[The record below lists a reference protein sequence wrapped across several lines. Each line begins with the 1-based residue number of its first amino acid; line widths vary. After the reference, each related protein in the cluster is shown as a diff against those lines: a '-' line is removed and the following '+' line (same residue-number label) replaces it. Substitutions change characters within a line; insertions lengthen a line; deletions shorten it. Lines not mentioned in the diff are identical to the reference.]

1 MRITQLRS
9 FHAVARH
16 GSVTRAAQA
25 LHVSQPTMTTQIR
38 ALEDTYGVELFYRH
52 GRGLTLTPTGKALY
66 AVSLRIFSDEAEALG
81 LLKEHGGLRTGELR
95 LGAVGPH
102 HAMEIVA
109 AFQPR
114 YPGIRISM
122 RSGNSEE
129 MIESLLAYRT
139 DVAVLARYHDDVRLH
154 AVPYRTHP
162 VVLLVPRT
170 HRFAQGRGSRGR
182 GAGPSVKLADLAD
195 EPLLMREAGSTTRH
209 ALEAAMQEAGV
220 VPKVAMEIGS
230 REAIRE
236 AVILGLGIA
245 AVSAREHTPDAR
257 LATVAIGDAKVET
270 TTVVVCLAER
280 RESRAIAAFMDVVAG
295 LV

>member
-9 FHAVARH
+9 FHAVAHH

-38 ALEDTYGVELFYRH
+38 ALEETYGVELFYRH
-52 GRGLTLTPTGKALY
+52 GRGLTLTPTGKSLY

-122 RSGNSEE
+122 RPGNSEE

-139 DVAVLARYHDDVRLH
+139 DVAVLARYHDDTRLH

-162 VVLLVPRT
+162 VVLLVPRA
-170 HRFAQGRGSRGR
+170 HPFARRR
-182 GAGPSVKLADLAD
+182 SVKLAALAN
-195 EPLLMREAGSTTRH
+195 EPILMREPGSTTRH
-209 ALEAAMQEAGV
+209 ALEAALHAAGV
-220 VPKVAMEIGS
+220 TPNVTMEIGS

-257 LATVAIGDAKVET
+257 LATVSISDARVET
-270 TTVVVCLAER
+270 TTAVVCLEAR
-280 RESRAIAAFMDVVAG
+280 RESRAIAAFLDVVARM
-295 LV
+295 V

>member
-16 GSVTRAAQA
+16 GSVTRAAEA

-38 ALEDTYGVELFYRH
+38 ALEETYGVELFYRH

-66 AVSLRIFSDEAEALG
+66 AVSLRIFADEAEALG

-114 YPGIRISM
+114 YPGMRISM
-122 RSGNSEE
+122 RPGNSEE

-139 DVAVLARYHDDVRLH
+139 DVAVLARYYDDARLH
-154 AVPYRTHP
+154 VVPYRTHP
-162 VVLLVPRT
+162 VVLLVPRS
-170 HRFAQGRGSRGR
+170 HPFARRR
-182 GAGPSVKLADLAD
+182 SVKLAALAD
-195 EPLLMREAGSTTRH
+195 VPMLMREPGSTTRH
-209 ALEAAMQEAGV
+209 ALEAALQNAGV
-220 VPKVAMEIGS
+220 TPSVAMEIGS

-245 AVSAREHTPDAR
+245 AVSAREHTPDER
-257 LATVAIGDAKVET
+257 LATVAISDARVET

-280 RESRAIAAFMDVVAG
+280 RESRAIAAFLEVVAG

>member
-16 GSVTRAAQA
+16 GSVTRAAEA

-38 ALEDTYGVELFYRH
+38 ALEETYGVELFYRH

-66 AVSLRIFSDEAEALG
+66 AVSLRIFADEAEALG

-114 YPGIRISM
+114 YPGMRISM
-122 RSGNSEE
+122 RPGNSEE

-139 DVAVLARYHDDVRLH
+139 DVAVLARYYDDARLH
-154 AVPYRTHP
+154 VVPYRTHP
-162 VVLLVPRT
+162 VVLLVPRSHPFAR
-170 HRFAQGRGSRGR
+170 HR
-182 GAGPSVKLADLAD
+182 SVKLAALAD
-195 EPLLMREAGSTTRH
+195 VPMLMREPGSTTRH
-209 ALEAAMQEAGV
+209 ALEAALQSAGV
-220 VPKVAMEIGS
+220 TPSVAMEIGS

-245 AVSAREHTPDAR
+245 AVSAREHTPDER
-257 LATVAIGDAKVET
+257 LATVAISDARVET

-280 RESRAIAAFMDVVAG
+280 RESRAIAAFLEVVAG

>member
-9 FHAVARH
+9 FHAVAQH

-38 ALEDTYGVELFYRH
+38 ALEETYGIELFYRH
-52 GRGLTLTPTGKALY
+52 GRGLTLTPTGESLY

-122 RSGNSEE
+122 RPGNSEE
-129 MIESLLAYRT
+129 MIDGLLAYRT
-139 DVAVLARYHDDVRLH
+139 DVAVLARYHDDPRLH

-170 HRFAQGRGSRGR
+170 HRFARRR
-182 GAGPSVKLADLAD
+182 SVKLADLAD
-195 EPLLMREAGSTTRH
+195 EPMLMREPGSTTRH
-209 ALEAAMQEAGV
+209 ALEAAMQAAGV
-220 VPKVAMEIGS
+220 CPKVAMEIGS

-245 AVSAREHTPDAR
+245 AVSAREHTPDNR
-257 LATVAIGDAKVET
+257 LATVAISDARVET
-270 TTVVVCLAER
+270 TTVIVCLAER
-280 RESRAIAAFMDVVAG
+280 RASRAIAAFLEVVEG

>member
-38 ALEDTYGVELFYRH
+38 ALEETYGVELFYRH

-66 AVSLRIFSDEAEALG
+66 AVSLRIFSDEAEAIG

-114 YPGIRISM
+114 YPGMRISM
-122 RSGNSEE
+122 RPGNSEE
-129 MIESLLAYRT
+129 MIDSLLAYRT
-139 DVAVLARYHDDVRLH
+139 DVAVLARYYDDARLH
-154 AVPYRTHP
+154 VVPYRTHP
-162 VVLLVPRT
+162 VVLLVPRA
-170 HRFAQGRGSRGR
+170 HPFAQRR
-182 GAGPSVKLADLAD
+182 SVKLAALAD
-195 EPLLMREAGSTTRH
+195 APMLMREPGSTTRH
-209 ALEAAMQEAGV
+209 ALEVALREAGV
-220 VPKVAMEIGS
+220 TPNVAMEIGS

-245 AVSAREHTPDAR
+245 AVSAREHTPDER
-257 LATVAIGDAKVET
+257 LATVSISDARVET

-280 RESRAIAAFMDVVAG
+280 RESRAIAAFLEVVAG

>member
-9 FHAVARH
+9 FHAVAQH

-38 ALEDTYGVELFYRH
+38 ALEETYGVELFYRH
-52 GRGLTLTPTGKALY
+52 GRGLTLTPTGESLY

-129 MIESLLAYRT
+129 MIDGLLAYRT
-139 DVAVLARYHDDVRLH
+139 DVAVLARYHDDPRLH

-170 HRFAQGRGSRGR
+170 HRFARRR
-182 GAGPSVKLADLAD
+182 SVKLADLAD
-195 EPLLMREAGSTTRH
+195 EPMLMREPGSTTRH

-220 VPKVAMEIGS
+220 SPKVAMEIGS

-245 AVSAREHTPDAR
+245 AVSAREHTPDDR
-257 LATVAIGDAKVET
+257 LATVTISDARVET

-280 RESRAIAAFMDVVAG
+280 QASRAIAAFLEVVEG

>member
-9 FHAVARH
+9 FHAAAHH

-38 ALEDTYGVELFYRH
+38 ALEETYGVELFYRH

-66 AVSLRIFSDEAEALG
+66 AVSLRIFSDEVEALG

-114 YPGIRISM
+114 FPGIRISM
-122 RSGNSEE
+122 RPGNSEE
-129 MIESLLAYRT
+129 MIESLLAYQT
-139 DVAVLARYHDDVRLH
+139 DVAVLARYHDDGRLH

-162 VVLLVPRT
+162 VVLLVPST
-170 HRFAQGRGSRGR
+170 HRFAQRR
-182 GAGPSVKLADLAD
+182 SVKLAELAD
-195 EPLLMREAGSTTRH
+195 EPMLMREPGSTTRH
-209 ALEAAMQEAGV
+209 ALEAALQEAGV
-220 VPKVAMEIGS
+220 TPNVTMEIGS

-245 AVSAREHTPDAR
+245 AVSAREHTPDER
-257 LATVAIGDAKVET
+257 LATVAIRDARVET
-270 TTVVVCLAER
+270 TTVIVCLAER
-280 RESRAIAAFMDVVAG
+280 RESRVIAAFLEIVAG

>member
-38 ALEDTYGVELFYRH
+38 ALEETYGVELFYRH

-66 AVSLRIFSDEAEALG
+66 AVSLRIFADEAEALG

-122 RSGNSEE
+122 RPGNSEE
-129 MIESLLAYRT
+129 MIEGLLAYRT
-139 DVAVLARYHDDVRLH
+139 DVAVLARYQDDVRLH

-162 VVLLVPRT
+162 VVLLAPRT
-170 HRFAQGRGSRGR
+170 HRFARRKGVR
-182 GAGPSVKLADLAD
+182 LADLAD
-195 EPLLMREAGSTTRH
+195 EPMLMREPGSTTRH

-220 VPKVAMEIGS
+220 APRVAMEIGS

-236 AVILGLGIA
+236 AVILGLGVA

-257 LATVAIGDAKVET
+257 LATVPISDAKVET

-280 RESRAIAAFMDVVAG
+280 RESRAIAAFMDVVAK

>member
-38 ALEDTYGVELFYRH
+38 ALEDSYGVELFYRH

-122 RSGNSEE
+122 RPGNSEE
-129 MIESLLAYRT
+129 MIEGLLAYRT

-170 HRFAQGRGSRGR
+170 HRFARHR
-182 GAGPSVKLADLAD
+182 SVRLAALDG
-195 EPLLMREAGSTTRH
+195 EPMLMREPGSTTRH
-209 ALEAAMQEAGV
+209 ALETAMQDAGV
-220 VPKVAMEIGS
+220 SPTVAIEIGS

-257 LATVAIGDAKVET
+257 LATVAIGDARVET
-270 TTVVVCLAER
+270 TTVVVCLAQR
-280 RESRAIAAFMDVVAG
+280 RESRAIAAFMDVVAE
-295 LV
+295 LA

>member
-1 MRITQLRS
+1 
-9 FHAVARH
+9 
-16 GSVTRAAQA
+16 
-25 LHVSQPTMTTQIR
+25 MTTQIR
-38 ALEDTYGVELFYRH
+38 ALEETYGVELFYRH

-66 AVSLRIFSDEAEALG
+66 AVSLRIFADEAEALG

-122 RSGNSEE
+122 RPGNSEE
-129 MIESLLAYRT
+129 MIEGLLAYRT

-162 VVLLVPRT
+162 VVLLVPRA
-170 HRFAQGRGSRGR
+170 HRFARRKGVR
-182 GAGPSVKLADLAD
+182 LADLAD
-195 EPLLMREAGSTTRH
+195 EPMLMREPGSTTRH
-209 ALEAAMQEAGV
+209 ALEAAMQAAGV
-220 VPKVAMEIGS
+220 APRVAMEIGS

-257 LATVAIGDAKVET
+257 LATVPISDATVET

-280 RESRAIAAFMDVVAG
+280 RESRAIAAFMDVVAK

>member
-9 FHAVARH
+9 FHAVAHH

-38 ALEDTYGVELFYRH
+38 ALEETYGVELFYRH
-52 GRGLTLTPTGKALY
+52 GRGLTLTPTGKSLY

-122 RSGNSEE
+122 RPGNSEE

-139 DVAVLARYHDDVRLH
+139 DVAVLARYQDDARLH

-162 VVLLVPRT
+162 VVLLVPRA
-170 HRFAQGRGSRGR
+170 HRFAKRR
-182 GAGPSVKLADLAD
+182 SVPLAALAD
-195 EPLLMREAGSTTRH
+195 EPMLMREPGSTTRH
-209 ALEAAMQEAGV
+209 ALEAALQDAGV
-220 VPKVAMEIGS
+220 TPNVAMEIGS

-257 LATVAIGDAKVET
+257 LAMVSISDARVET
-270 TTVVVCLAER
+270 TTVVVCLAQR
-280 RESRAIAAFMDVVAG
+280 RATRAIAAFLEVVAG

>member
-38 ALEDTYGVELFYRH
+38 ALEETYGVELFYRH

-66 AVSLRIFSDEAEALG
+66 SVSLRIFSDEAEALS

-114 YPGIRISM
+114 FPGIRISV
-122 RSGNSEE
+122 RPGNSEE

-139 DVAVLARYHDDVRLH
+139 DVAVLARYHDDARLH

-170 HRFAQGRGSRGR
+170 HRFARRR
-182 GAGPSVKLADLAD
+182 SVKLTDLAD
-195 EPLLMREAGSTTRH
+195 EPMLMREPGSTTRH
-209 ALEAAMQEAGV
+209 ALEVAMQEAGV
-220 VPKVAMEIGS
+220 VPSVAMEIGS

-245 AVSAREHTPDAR
+245 AVSAREHTPDER
-257 LATVAIGDAKVET
+257 LATVAIGDARVET

-280 RESRAIAAFMDVVAG
+280 RASRAIAAFLDVVAG

>member
-9 FHAVARH
+9 FHAVAHH

-38 ALEDTYGVELFYRH
+38 ALEETYGIELFYRH

-66 AVSLRIFSDEAEALG
+66 SVSLRIFADEAEALG

-109 AFQPR
+109 AFRPR
-114 YPGIRISM
+114 YPGIAISM
-122 RSGNSEE
+122 RAGNSEE
-129 MIESLLAYRT
+129 MIDGLLAYRT
-139 DVAVLARYHDDVRLH
+139 DVAVLARYQDDARLH

-162 VVLLVPRT
+162 VVLLVPRG
-170 HRFAQGRGSRGR
+170 HRFARRR
-182 GAGPSVKLADLAD
+182 SVKLAELAG
-195 EPLLMREAGSTTRH
+195 ESMLMREPGSTTRH
-209 ALEAAMQEAGV
+209 ALEAALASAGV
-220 VPKVAMEIGS
+220 MPDVSMEIGS

-245 AVSAREHTPDAR
+245 AVSAREHIPDER
-257 LATVAIGDAKVET
+257 LAVVSISDAKVET

-280 RESRAIAAFMDVVAG
+280 RESRMIAAFLNVVAG
-295 LV
+295 MV

>member
-1 MRITQLRS
+1 MRMTQLRS
-9 FHAVARH
+9 FHAAAHH

-38 ALEDTYGVELFYRH
+38 ALEETYGVELFYRH

-66 AVSLRIFSDEAEALG
+66 AVSLRIFSDEVEALG

-114 YPGIRISM
+114 FPGIRISM
-122 RSGNSEE
+122 RPGNSEE
-129 MIESLLAYRT
+129 MIESLLVYQT
-139 DVAVLARYHDDVRLH
+139 DVAVLARYHDDGRLH

-162 VVLLVPRT
+162 VVLLVPST
-170 HRFAQGRGSRGR
+170 HRFAQRR
-182 GAGPSVKLADLAD
+182 SVKLAELAD
-195 EPLLMREAGSTTRH
+195 EPMLMREPGSTTRH
-209 ALEAAMQEAGV
+209 ALEAALQEAGV
-220 VPKVAMEIGS
+220 TPNVTMEIGS

-245 AVSAREHTPDAR
+245 AVSAREHTPDER
-257 LATVAIGDAKVET
+257 LATVAIRDARVET
-270 TTVVVCLAER
+270 TTVIVCLAER
-280 RESRAIAAFMDVVAG
+280 RESRVIAAFLEVVAG

>member
-38 ALEDTYGVELFYRH
+38 ALEETYGVELFYRH

-114 YPGIRISM
+114 FPGIRISM
-122 RSGNSEE
+122 RPGNSEE

-139 DVAVLARYHDDVRLH
+139 DVAVLARYYDDARLH
-154 AVPYRTHP
+154 VVPYRTHP
-162 VVLLVPRT
+162 VVLLVPRA
-170 HRFAQGRGSRGR
+170 HPFARRR
-182 GAGPSVKLADLAD
+182 SVKLAALAD
-195 EPLLMREAGSTTRH
+195 TPMLMREPGSTTRH
-209 ALEAAMQEAGV
+209 ALEAALQAAGV
-220 VPKVAMEIGS
+220 TPTVAMEIGS

-257 LATVAIGDAKVET
+257 LATVSISDARVET

-280 RESRAIAAFMDVVAG
+280 RESRAIAAFLEVVAG

>member
-38 ALEDTYGVELFYRH
+38 ALEETYGVELFYRH

-66 AVSLRIFSDEAEALG
+66 AVSLRIFADEAEALG

-102 HAMEIVA
+102 HVMEIVA

-114 YPGIRISM
+114 YPGMRISM
-122 RSGNSEE
+122 RPGNSEE

-139 DVAVLARYHDDVRLH
+139 DVAVLARYYDDARLH
-154 AVPYRTHP
+154 VVPYRTHP
-162 VVLLVPRT
+162 VVLLVPRA
-170 HRFAQGRGSRGR
+170 HPLARRR
-182 GAGPSVKLADLAD
+182 SVKLAELANV
-195 EPLLMREAGSTTRH
+195 PMLMREPGSTTRH
-209 ALEAAMQEAGV
+209 AFEVALQAAGV
-220 VPKVAMEIGS
+220 TPTVAMEIGS

-236 AVILGLGIA
+236 AVMLGLGIA
-245 AVSAREHTPDAR
+245 AVSAREHTPDER
-257 LATVAIGDAKVET
+257 LATVSISDARVET

-280 RESRAIAAFMDVVAG
+280 RESRAIAAFLEVVAG

>member
-9 FHAVARH
+9 FHAVAHH

-38 ALEDTYGVELFYRH
+38 ALEETYGVELFYRH
-52 GRGLTLTPTGKALY
+52 GRGLTLTPTGKSLY

-81 LLKEHGGLRTGELR
+81 LLKEHGELRTGELR

-122 RSGNSEE
+122 RPGNSEE

-139 DVAVLARYHDDVRLH
+139 DLAVLARYHDDARLH

-162 VVLLVPRT
+162 VVLLVPRA
-170 HRFAQGRGSRGR
+170 HRFAKRR
-182 GAGPSVKLADLAD
+182 SVPLAALAD
-195 EPLLMREAGSTTRH
+195 EPMLMREPGSTTRH
-209 ALEAAMQEAGV
+209 ALEAALQAAGV
-220 VPKVAMEIGS
+220 APTVAMEIGS

-257 LATVAIGDAKVET
+257 LATVSISDARVET
-270 TTVVVCLAER
+270 TTVVVCLAQR
-280 RESRAIAAFMDVVAG
+280 RASRAIAAFLEVVAG